1 MDTSLLIKTKK
12 SLKIEAQKVAEDMGI
27 PLTTVINSFLKQFV
41 REKEITLSANTYT
54 PTPYLVRNWVS
65 LLSSVSPVINSKSVI
80 SIVLAYLSLRYL
92 I

>member
-12 SLKIEAQKVAEDMGI
+12 SLKLEAQKVAEEMGI

-54 PTPYLVRNWVS
+54 PTPYLAKLIKDAFLEFKSEKGKSKFSSADEMIKS
-65 LLSSVSPVINSKSVI
+65 LEE
-80 SIVLAYLSLRYL
+80 
-92 I
+92 